1 MLICYI
7 NMALFC
13 EKKIFYRQQDAKR
26 QTYTQGKDIKKTTT
40 NFMNEGIKFLKNA
53 KTLEQP

>member
-13 EKKIFYRQQDAKR
+13 EKKNIL
-26 QTYTQGKDIKKTTT
+26 QTAGRKKTDIHTR
-40 NFMNEGIKFLKNA
+40 ERHKKNHY
-53 KTLEQP
+53 